1 MKGFIIVSDGVSD
14 HLISTAHIVAVNGK
28 EIVREGGIAIL
39 TDEDFET
46 ICKKIKIDTQQV
58 SADAKHITSELYDIG
73 DEIREA
79 LERINDKIMNLC
91 RK

>member
-28 EIVREGGIAIL
+28 EIVLEGGIAIL

-46 ICKKIKIDTQQV
+46 ICKKIRQDTE
-58 SADAKHITSELYDIG
+58 ITSNDAEYLRTG
-73 DEIREA
+73 LDEIWES
-79 LERINDKIMNLC
+79 LDDKL
-91 RK
+91 

>member
-1 MKGFIIVSDGVSD
+1 MKGFITVSDGVSD

-28 EIVREGGIAIL
+28 GIVLEGGITIL

-46 ICKKIKIDTQQV
+46 ICKKIEADTLQV
-58 SADAKHITSELYDIG
+58 SPDAKHVTSELYDIG
-73 DEIREA
+73 DEIRET
-79 LERINDKIMNLC
+79 LERLDDGIMTLC